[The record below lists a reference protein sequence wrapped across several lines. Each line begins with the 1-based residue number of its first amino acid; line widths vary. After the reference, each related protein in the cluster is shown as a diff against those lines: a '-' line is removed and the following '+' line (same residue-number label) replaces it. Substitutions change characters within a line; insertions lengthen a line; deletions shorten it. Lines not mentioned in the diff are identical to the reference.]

1 MQITRRA
8 HRSNRL
14 PPDPVCRCFGV
25 KRITRNQ
32 DVLRAM
38 LPGHLR
44 EMGKNAVPCLGG
56 AGAHLF
62 GQGAKTLAQ
71 MQIGRVK
78 ETEIGHG
85 STPEMESAEK
95 MADLDGIKV
104 SEPVTRLC
112 LHHRIYPQAR
122 AAKTAVMP
130 KPTTAI
136 SPRSTGRG
144 RMRATGAPA

>member
-1 MQITRRA
+1 
-8 HRSNRL
+8 
-14 PPDPVCRCFGV
+14 
-25 KRITRNQ
+25 
-32 DVLRAM
+32 
-38 LPGHLR
+38 
-44 EMGKNAVPCLGG
+44 MGKNAVACLGR

-71 MQIGRVK
+71 MQVGRVK
-78 ETEIGHG
+78 KAEFGHG
-85 STPEMESAEK
+85 STPEMESAER
-95 MADLDGIKV
+95 MADLDGTKV
-104 SEPVTRLC
+104 SESVARRC
-112 LHHRIYPQAR
+112 LRHPIYPQAR